1 MRGAHGIELGF
12 GHGLQRRHMR
22 ARPSICRLLRLGLR
36 VMDRIASLFSSP
48 RVSFSSGAVA
58 TKMAEGSER
67 RVRLLRYN
75 NLKGKSGNKSL
86 TLLLLLNDSTYASL
100 NRRALTAR

>member
-1 MRGAHGIELGF
+1 
-12 GHGLQRRHMR
+12 
-22 ARPSICRLLRLGLR
+22 
-36 VMDRIASLFSSP
+36 MDWIGSLFSSSG
-48 RVSFSSGAVA
+48 VSFSSGAVA

-100 NRRALTAR
+100 NRRVDSKMKDRTIKTQEAKYQRTKA

>member
-1 MRGAHGIELGF
+1 MRPTRN
-12 GHGLQRRHMR
+12 GLDCVIVFL
-22 ARPSICRLLRLGLR
+22 SG
-36 VMDRIASLFSSP
+36 
-48 RVSFSSGAVA
+48 VSFRSSAVA

-86 TLLLLLNDSTYASL
+86 TQVPDVGPSTPSWKRDDANELRRAKTL
-100 NRRALTAR
+100 NRARRSNQ